1 MHQRVWVFAEKF
13 NERSLLKKAIIF
25 QKITED
31 ADLFELIDI
40 YSMGGQLFVEE
51 YMFTITV
58 EFSKILISCKK
69 LILNG

>member
-31 ADLFELIDI
+31 ADLFELVDI
-40 YSMGGQLFVEE
+40 YSMGRQLFVEE

-58 EFSKILISCKK
+58 EFSKVLISCKK